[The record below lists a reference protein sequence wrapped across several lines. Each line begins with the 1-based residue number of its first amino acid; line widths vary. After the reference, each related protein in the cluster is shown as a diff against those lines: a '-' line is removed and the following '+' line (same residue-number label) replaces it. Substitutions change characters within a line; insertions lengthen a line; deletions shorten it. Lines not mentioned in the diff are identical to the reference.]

1 MRHEKVT
8 VKIMK
13 RSVICA
19 ACFLSVRLN
28 EIPNLQLR
36 LLNVALTA
44 SVGLNHIPNLQ
55 LRLLNVVLT
64 VQRVY
69 RLFD

>member
-1 MRHEKVT
+1 MRYEKVT

-13 RSVICA
+13 RSVIGA

-36 LLNVALTA
+36 LLNVALT
-44 SVGLNHIPNLQ
+44 
-55 LRLLNVVLT
+55 

-69 RLFD
+69 RLLDLIRYQTYSYAF